1 MKMPTMN
8 HNDLS
13 HHLNTQ
19 LNGILQA
26 ATWDSCGLIMAQVS
40 ELGSMELQDLE
51 THLGLEN
58 ASLAAMTSYDPIEKL
73 LIILLPGQ
81 TLAYT
86 HFLSLSTK
94 DFLQNAGFL
103 KGALTVAA
111 FPECAEP
118 APEAITEMI
127 SLTNGQESAGHDIH
141 VYYRQSDAAES
152 PSIVMI
158 DQNADLLDFMQARLG
173 LQGYDVL
180 PAQDGLEGLHL
191 INETTPDLV
200 ITELTLPALDGY
212 QLIHR
217 IRQSQELHSHC
228 KIMVLTDLG
237 LEQEVSKCFDL
248 GVSDVIKK
256 PFSPVELEAR
266 IRRLLA

>member
-1 MKMPTMN
+1 M
-8 HNDLS
+8 
-13 HHLNTQ
+13 
-19 LNGILQA
+19 
-26 ATWDSCGLIMAQVS
+26 S

-51 THLGLEN
+51 TRLGLEK
-58 ASLAAMTSYDPIEKL
+58 AAPAVMPSYDPVEKL
-73 LIILLPGQ
+73 LIVLLPGQ
-81 TLAYT
+81 PLASA
-86 HFLSLSTK
+86 HFLSLPVR
-94 DFLQNAGFL
+94 DFLQRASLLEGNV
-103 KGALTVAA
+103 TVAS
-111 FPECAEP
+111 FPECASP
-118 APEAITEMI
+118 DPEAFAEMI
-127 SLTNGQESAGHDIH
+127 AMTQSQETAEQELQVYCPLGGLNGA
-141 VYYRQSDAAES
+141 

-173 LQGYDVL
+173 MQGYDVL

-191 INETTPDLV
+191 IREASPDLV

-217 IRQSQELHSHC
+217 IRQSRELNRSC

-237 LEQEVSKCFDL
+237 LDREVSKCFDL
-248 GVSDVIKK
+248 GVSDVIRK